1 MRGFYNTSVRLGYNG
16 RVGSVRFDGV
26 LFVAYSNDHPP
37 RHVHGFVGDTEAI
50 VDLRL
55 EGTVALAERNDAVRP
70 ANAKRS
76 DVKKILNA
84 ATLHFEKLAG
94 LWEEIHGKA

>member
-1 MRGFYNTSVRLGYNG
+1 MGYYSW
-16 RVGSVRFDGV
+16 VGSLRFGGV
-26 LFVAYSNDHPP
+26 LFVAYSNDHSP
-37 RHVHGFVGDTEAI
+37 RHVHGFASETEAI

-55 EGTVALAERNDAVRP
+55 DGTVALAKRNDAIRP

-84 ATLHFEKLAG
+84 AALHFEELAG
-94 LWEEIHGKA
+94 LWEETHGKA

>member
-1 MRGFYNTSVRLGYNG
+1 M
-16 RVGSVRFDGV
+16 GSIRFGGV
-26 LFVAYSNDHPP
+26 LFVIYSNDHPP
-37 RHVHGFVGDTEAI
+37 RHVHGFAGETEAI

-55 EGTVALAERNDAVRP
+55 DGTVAIAMRDDAIRP

-76 DVKKILNA
+76 DVKKILKA
-84 ATLHFEKLAG
+84 AALHFEELAA

>member
-1 MRGFYNTSVRLGYNG
+1 MGYYSS
-16 RVGSVRFDGV
+16 VGSLRFGGV
-26 LFVAYSNDHPP
+26 LFVAYSNDHSP
-37 RHVHGFVGDTEAI
+37 RHVHGFASETEAI

-55 EGTVALAERNDAVRP
+55 DGTVALAKRNDAIRP

-84 ATLHFEKLAG
+84 AALHFEELAG
-94 LWEEIHGKA
+94 LWEETHGKA

>member
-1 MRGFYNTSVRLGYNG
+1 MVSLRFAGVR
-16 RVGSVRFDGV
+16 
-26 LFVAYSNDHPP
+26 FVAYSNDHPP
-37 RHVHGFVGDTEAI
+37 RHVHGFVGGTEAI
-50 VDLRL
+50 LDLRL

-84 ATLHFEKLAG
+84 AALHFEEIVG